1 MIPFR
6 EIDPIEQPPKIEGL
20 GCKAMV
26 YGLFFLLAV
35 APGVMA
41 GWIWYAY
48 NFWIG
53 AAVGLFL
60 YLISGFVSSKLRL
73 MSLPPDQREKTLSS
87 LEIARWYIGKNH
99 CF

>member
-1 MIPFR
+1 MPPFR

-20 GCKAMV
+20 GCKVMV

-35 APGVMA
+35 APVVAA
-41 GWIWYAY
+41 GCVWYAY
-48 NFWIG
+48 NFWI
-53 AAVGLFL
+53 AVAVGLFL
-60 YLISGFVSSKLRL
+60 YLMSGFVSSKLRL

-87 LEIARWYIGKNH
+87 FEIARWYIGKNH